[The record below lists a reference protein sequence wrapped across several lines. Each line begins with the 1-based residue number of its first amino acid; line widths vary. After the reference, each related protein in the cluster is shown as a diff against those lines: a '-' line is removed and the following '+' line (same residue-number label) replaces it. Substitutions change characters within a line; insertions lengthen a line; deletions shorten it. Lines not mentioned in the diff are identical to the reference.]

1 MNIKEIAAKLLK
13 LREERM
19 TAFIMTGQ
27 LREELGFEGYSEALR
42 QRWIQPDE
50 EGSGMITITNNL
62 GKVAELRE
70 LAHQYAQECKDRCG
84 SCGKNKCACDGRCDS
99 CKGEKCTCA
108 CESTQPVREA
118 ANYALAHAGRTKMT
132 LAEAAT
138 LGLGHQ
144 QDQAGMPIVG
154 ISQQTAPTAPAS
166 INKPDPAAPSRPQTL
181 SIGSDVRVVEN
192 GKTYV
197 GKVSQVKPDGKMQ
210 ISFGGEKPATIRDY
224 DKSEVSPAADVA
236 K

>member
-42 QRWIQPDE
+42 NRWIQPDE

-62 GKVAELRE
+62 GKVAEMRE

-84 SCGKNKCACDGRCDS
+84 SCGKNKCACDGRCDA
-99 CKGEKCTCA
+99 CKGEKCTC
-108 CESTQPVREA
+108 ESAPVRESA
-118 ANYALAHAGRTKMT
+118 SFALAHASRTKMT

-144 QDQAGMPIVG
+144 SDTAGTPIVG
-154 ISQQTAPTAPAS
+154 ISQQSTPTAPAAIS
-166 INKPDPAAPSRPQTL
+166 KPDPAAPNRPQAL